1 MKITKY
7 ALVFA
12 GLFLIGACKTAQ
24 ISTAGLN
31 YITAENV
38 LAKKAPLSEM
48 ERQRWSHL
56 DIQKDSIPGMS
67 VDKAYTDF
75 LSKLK
80 PSPIIVAV
88 IDSGI
93 DVNHEDLQGRIWT
106 NTKEIPGNGIDD
118 DKNGY
123 IDDVHGW
130 NFLGDINN
138 ENMEVTRLMKILK
151 KDDPKYAAIKKAF
164 DKKLSEAKQEK
175 FQVDMINKMLESV
188 DEYFGRKNYGL
199 NDIKNIESTK
209 PMILNSKRALISILE
224 TDQMSMTKF
233 REDIKK
239 FTDQTYKKL
248 NYNLNLEFEAR
259 SVLNDD
265 PNNWNTIGYGNN
277 QVVGPNVEDADHG
290 THVSGIMAQLRGN
303 GKGGDGVV
311 KDNIQIMCLRAVPD
325 GDEYDK
331 DIAKAI
337 RYAVDNGAK
346 IINGSFGKGYA
357 THPEWLLEAI
367 QYAAKKDVLIVHAA
381 GNDNEEVKEDNNFPN
396 DTKNGKEVANNFINI
411 GALSYT
417 WDEKLPASFSN
428 YSKTMVDIFSPGNDI
443 YASIPNNKY
452 DFYPGTS
459 MASPNAAGVAALLR
473 SYFPKLTAE
482 QTKKILLESGVSVP
496 IKVNIP
502 GSDKKVSF
510 TELCKTG
517 KIVNAYNAVLM
528 ALRK

>member
-1 MKITKY
+1 
-7 ALVFA
+7 
-12 GLFLIGACKTAQ
+12 
-24 ISTAGLN
+24 
-31 YITAENV
+31 
-38 LAKKAPLSEM
+38 
-48 ERQRWSHL
+48 
-56 DIQKDSIPGMS
+56 
-67 VDKAYTDF
+67 
-75 LSKLK
+75 
-80 PSPIIVAV
+80 
-88 IDSGI
+88 
-93 DVNHEDLQGRIWT
+93 
-106 NTKEIPGNGIDD
+106 
-118 DKNGY
+118 
-123 IDDVHGW
+123 
-130 NFLGDINN
+130 
-138 ENMEVTRLMKILK
+138 
-151 KDDPKYAAIKKAF
+151 
-164 DKKLSEAKQEK
+164 
-175 FQVDMINKMLESV
+175 
-188 DEYFGRKNYGL
+188 
-199 NDIKNIESTK
+199 
-209 PMILNSKRALISILE
+209 
-224 TDQMSMTKF
+224 MTKF
-233 REDIKK
+233 REEIKK

-357 THPEWLLEAI
+357 THPEWLIEAI